1 MQRRGEESVSFNL
14 CLTLPKSSW
23 GRNVVPLF
31 DYSYLQIEGQISDL
45 CGVLY
50 ALAENSTSGCCSLR
64 SGTLLDRSALQTT
77 YVG

>member
-23 GRNVVPLF
+23 GRNVMPLF

-45 CGVLY
+45 CEY
-50 ALAENSTSGCCSLR
+50 STHWRKTVHPDVVPCAPEPCLIDLHCKQR
-64 SGTLLDRSALQTT
+64 T
-77 YVG
+77 